1 MNWTQWLSRRSPA
14 YVGRRAALLASRYGL
29 TSAKAA
35 TRVEENVATLAAAGC
50 TPTLPTPG
58 RVVERYPHI
67 VRRLQD
73 AGAEIAVHSYDHVDL
88 AAYPLAVAEEQ
99 LLRAMDAFARHGI
112 AAHGFRCPYLSCTD
126 ELLDSPTAEMFRYSS
141 NRGISWNG
149 WQDRAPERSGMGQI
163 GRSTSVIYDTLQGF
177 YQAPSAQE
185 RVCVPWRRA
194 HLVEIPLC
202 LPDDL
207 ELFDGLHLPWQEVAQ
222 VWLHILHQ
230 THQRG
235 EMFMLLY
242 HPELAWRCREAF
254 LVTLNEAHRL
264 TPAVWLAR
272 LHEIAAWWEEKAGFS
287 HAVFAAAAG
296 LQVALHC
303 SDRATILA
311 RGLPPSPADAPWGE
325 VPERSGV
332 DTGYWR
338 MASRV
343 LTAPAG
349 VRPFVGLPAHT
360 PSAVAEF
367 LQEQGYLLEIG
378 ADAQRCA
385 VYLDDA
391 TLSRLTSQVALI
403 DHIEATPGPL
413 LRYGRWPD
421 GAKSA
426 FCISGDLDALSLW
439 DYASRLFVR

>member
-14 YVGRRAALLASRYGL
+14 YAVRRATLLASRYGL
-29 TSAKAA
+29 SSAKAA
-35 TRVEENVATLAAAGC
+35 ARVVDNVALLAAAGC
-50 TPTLPTPG
+50 APTLPTPG
-58 RVVERYPHI
+58 RVVERCPQI

-73 AGAEIAVHSYDHVDL
+73 AGAEIAVHSFDHVDL
-88 AAYPLAVAEEQ
+88 AAYPLAEAQEQ
-99 LLRAMDAFARHGI
+99 LLAAADVFARHAI

-126 ELLDSPTAEMFRYSS
+126 ELLDSPALAAFGYSS
-141 NRGISWNG
+141 NCGIAWDG
-149 WQDRAPERSGMGQI
+149 WPGMATQPA
-163 GRSTSVIYDTLQGF
+163 SAIYDTLQGF
-177 YQAPSAQE
+177 YRAPSAQE
-185 RVCVPWRRA
+185 QVCVPWRRA

-207 ELFDGLHLPWQEVAQ
+207 QLFDGLQFTWQEVAQ

-230 THQRG
+230 THRRG

-254 LVTLNEAHRL
+254 LATLQEARRM
-264 TPAVWLAR
+264 TPLIWLAQLR
-272 LHEIAAWWEEKAGFS
+272 DIAAWWEEKSRFS
-287 HAVFAAAAG
+287 FAVLPADAG
-296 LQVALHC
+296 LQVVLQC

-311 RGLPPSPADAPWGE
+311 RGLPHSLCDAPWH
-325 VPERSGV
+325 
-332 DTGYWR
+332 DGYWR
-338 MASRV
+338 VVSRASI
-343 LTAPAG
+343 LPAS
-349 VRPFVGLPAHT
+349 VYPLVGLPTQT
-360 PSAVAEF
+360 PPAVATF
-367 LQEQGYLLEIG
+367 LREQGYLLEIG

-385 VYLDDA
+385 VYLDEA

-403 DHIEATPGPL
+403 DHIESTPGPL

>member
-1 MNWTQWLSRRSPA
+1 
-14 YVGRRAALLASRYGL
+14 
-29 TSAKAA
+29 
-35 TRVEENVATLAAAGC
+35 
-50 TPTLPTPG
+50 
-58 RVVERYPHI
+58 
-67 VRRLQD
+67 LQD

-88 AAYPLAVAEEQ
+88 AAYPLAVAQEQ

-112 AAHGFRCPYLSCTD
+112 EAHGFRCPYLSCTD
-126 ELLDSPTAEMFRYSS
+126 ELLDSSTAEMFRYSS
-141 NRGISWNG
+141 NRGIDWNG
-149 WQDRAPERSGMGQI
+149 WQDRVAEHSGVDQVAQQSGVDKVPERSGVSQT
-163 GRSTSVIYDTLQGF
+163 GRFTSVIYDTLQGF

-207 ELFDGLHLPWQEVAQ
+207 ELFDGLHLTWQEVAQ
-222 VWLHILHQ
+222 VWLYILHQ

-254 LVTLNEAHRL
+254 LVALNEAHRL

-272 LHEIAAWWEEKAGFS
+272 LQEIAAWWEEKAGFS
-287 HAVFAAAAG
+287 HAVFTADAG
-296 LQVALHC
+296 LQVVLHC
-303 SDRATILA
+303 SGRATILA
-311 RGLPPSPADAPWGE
+311 RGLPPSPADAPWGR
-325 VPERSGV
+325 VPEHSGV
-332 DTGYWR
+332 DKGYWR
-338 MASRV
+338 ITSRV
-343 LTAPAG
+343 LTVPAAM
-349 VRPFVGLPAHT
+349 RPFVGLPAQT
-360 PSAVAEF
+360 PPAVADF
-367 LQEQGYLLEIG
+367 LKEQGYLLEIG

-403 DHIEATPGPL
+403 NHIESTPGPL

-439 DYASRLFVR
+439 DYASRLFVG